1 MDNFVYK
8 VNYYHEALDL
18 IKSELSLAVD
28 LLKVTELSAQL
39 LYVHIMY
46 ISLTLER
53 VFFQR

>member
-1 MDNFVYK
+1 MANFVYK
-8 VNYYHEALDL
+8 VSYFHEALDL